1 MKDREA
7 AWSALLCAAL
17 DGDGQA
23 YARFLRAVTP
33 VLRGIVRARARGLA
47 GDQDEDIL
55 QEVLMAIHAK
65 RHTWDRTQPIL
76 PWLYAVTRHKVIDAF
91 RRRSRVIDLPVE
103 DFAEVLVEETGDPTA
118 PRDLARLIARL
129 DPRSAEI
136 LRAMGLRAEPAAE
149 VAQRLDMTEGAVR
162 VALHREM
169 GRLARLVRGEGER

>member
-1 MKDREA
+1 MKDRET
-7 AWSALLCAAL
+7 AWSALLRAAL

-33 VLRGIVRARARGLA
+33 VLRGIVQARARGLA

-65 RHTWDRTQPIL
+65 RHTWDRTQPVL

-91 RRRSRVIDLPVE
+91 RRRSRILDLPVE
-103 DFAEVLVEETGDPTA
+103 DFAEVLVDEAPDPTA
-118 PRDLARLIARL
+118 PRDLARLIACL

-149 VAQRLDMTEGAVR
+149 VAARLDMTEGAVR
-162 VALHREM
+162 VALHRAM
-169 GRLARLVRGEGER
+169 GRLARLVRGKGGR